1 MPRMMKDDTYYSAL
15 LAFAR
20 MQEGSYAGIG
30 RILGVKGP
38 AVQAWQRNGVAHRW
52 RPALEQKYGLAYRK
66 SVVLQKEEN
75 KPATEQA

>member
-1 MPRMMKDDTYYSAL
+1 MMPRMMKDDTYYSAL

-30 RILGVKGP
+30 RVLGVKGP

-66 SVVLQKEEN
+66 SVVKLTESTD
-75 KPATEQA
+75 ATLE